1 MAQPD
6 LAQRGGPFAAGPPFI
21 YIYPLPNYRMAA
33 PCLRAVLCCASLLP
47 KDRSEQALA
56 FGLFFSVGTLG
67 NRCNLARLLAAS
79 AAHDLV

>member
-33 PCLRAVLCCASLLP
+33 PCLRAVPCCASLLP

-56 FGLFFSVGTLG
+56 FGLLLSVRTLRH
-67 NRCNLARLLAAS
+67 RCHLPRLFAAS
-79 AAHDLV
+79 TAHDLV